1 MRVKFCTCFFLHR
14 LLHALLVHG
23 FLVLLAKMS
32 GIENTD
38 GSQHC
43 YYNALLQCLS
53 INETLF
59 SELEH
64 HNLNHIVNEGK
75 VCQ

>member
-1 MRVKFCTCFFLHR
+1 
-14 LLHALLVHG
+14 
-23 FLVLLAKMS
+23 MS

-64 HNLNHIVNEGK
+64 HNLNHIVNKGK
-75 VCQ
+75 VCL

>member
-1 MRVKFCTCFFLHR
+1 MVFL
-14 LLHALLVHG
+14 
-23 FLVLLAKMS
+23 FISPNMS

-38 GSQHC
+38 GGQHC

-59 SELEH
+59 SESER

-75 VCQ
+75 VCL